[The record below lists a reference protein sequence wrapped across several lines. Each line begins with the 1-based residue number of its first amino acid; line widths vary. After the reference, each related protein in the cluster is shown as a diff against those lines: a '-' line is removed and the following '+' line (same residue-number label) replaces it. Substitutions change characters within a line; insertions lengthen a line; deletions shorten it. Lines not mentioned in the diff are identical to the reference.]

1 VGAYVYILSNKS
13 HRLYIGATTDLVRR
27 ITEHWQKKYQTAF
40 TARYHFDRL
49 VYYEVMPD
57 YAAALER
64 ESAMKQWHR
73 ARKVALIQSGNPNWL
88 DLTARLSDL
97 SFLR

>member
-1 VGAYVYILSNKS
+1 MVGYVYILSNKS
-13 HRLYIGATTDLVRR
+13 HRLYIGATTDLARR
-27 ITEHWQKKYQTAF
+27 IAEHWQKKYQTAF

-49 VYYEVMPD
+49 VHYEVMPD
-57 YAAALER
+57 YAAALVR

-73 ARKVALIQSGNPNWL
+73 ARKVALIQLKNPNWL
-88 DLTARLSDL
+88 DLTWQLSDL